1 MQKQGYL
8 NIQDQLE
15 LLNKKGIIIN
25 SDQDS
30 KILSQIN
37 YYTLMNYKNIFYENG
52 IIHKYKQ
59 NIIFKD
65 FYTLYTIDNDI
76 KILLLKK
83 FKIITNK
90 VSSEIIRAVCENY
103 GFLESDYLNKDLYNN
118 NFIKDYYDFLL
129 QYDSKSKKYYDV
141 HGFLP
146 FWILINNMDFNILI
160 KYILSFKVNITKQI
174 NLNNDILLYSIDLYK
189 NVLNNEKTYDF
200 SKDNIKIVDLLK
212 WFDDLGISIVDIK
225 MKYSEILEKIQCLT
239 EDDIKRVS
247 GIEIGGRDDVNK

>member
-37 YYTLMNYKNIFYENG
+37 YYTLMNYKNIFYEKG

-59 NIIFKD
+59 NILFKD

-103 GFLESDYLNKDLYNN
+103 GFLENDYLNKDLYNN
-118 NFIKDYYDFLL
+118 NLIKDYYDFLL
-129 QYDSKSKKYYDV
+129 QYDSNSKKYYDV

-146 FWILINNMDFNILI
+146 FWILINNMDFNILM

-212 WFDDLGISIVDIK
+212 WLDDLGISIVDIK
-225 MKYSEILEKIQCLT
+225 IKYSEILEKIQSLT

-247 GIEIGGRDDVNK
+247 GIEIGGKDDVNK

>member
-1 MQKQGYL
+1 
-8 NIQDQLE
+8 
-15 LLNKKGIIIN
+15 
-25 SDQDS
+25 
-30 KILSQIN
+30 
-37 YYTLMNYKNIFYENG
+37 
-52 IIHKYKQ
+52 
-59 NIIFKD
+59 
-65 FYTLYTIDNDI
+65 
-76 KILLLKK
+76 
-83 FKIITNK
+83 
-90 VSSEIIRAVCENY
+90 
-103 GFLESDYLNKDLYNN
+103 
-118 NFIKDYYDFLL
+118 
-129 QYDSKSKKYYDV
+129 
-141 HGFLP
+141 
-146 FWILINNMDFNILI
+146 MDFNILI

>member
-37 YYTLMNYKNIFYENG
+37 YYTLMNYKNIFYEKG

-59 NIIFKD
+59 NILFKD

-103 GFLESDYLNKDLYNN
+103 GFLENDYLNKDLYNN
-118 NFIKDYYDFLL
+118 NLIKDYYDFLL

-146 FWILINNMDFNILI
+146 FWILINNMDFNILM

-212 WFDDLGISIVDIK
+212 WLDDLGISIVDIK
-225 MKYSEILEKIQCLT
+225 IKYSEILEKIQSLT

-247 GIEIGGRDDVNK
+247 GIEIGGKDDVNK

>member
-1 MQKQGYL
+1 M
-8 NIQDQLE
+8 
-15 LLNKKGIIIN
+15 
-25 SDQDS
+25 
-30 KILSQIN
+30 
-37 YYTLMNYKNIFYENG
+37 
-52 IIHKYKQ
+52 
-59 NIIFKD
+59 
-65 FYTLYTIDNDI
+65 
-76 KILLLKK
+76 
-83 FKIITNK
+83 
-90 VSSEIIRAVCENY
+90 
-103 GFLESDYLNKDLYNN
+103 
-118 NFIKDYYDFLL
+118 L